1 MPLTREY
8 IASTKSTPEVV
19 LDPDGVIIIRGRSMN
34 PNVADFASRI
44 EDWIDKYLSDPADL
58 TSVDLY
64 LEYINTNNFKFYIS
78 LLGKIESLKLKN
90 KKYIFNWYYDEGD
103 NDILEKGEYISAAV
117 EVPFNFIMISDPLIS
132 D

>member
-8 IASTKSTPEVV
+8 IASTKSTPEIV

-34 PNVADFASRI
+34 PDVTDFSNRI
-44 EDWIDKYLSDPADL
+44 GDWIDKYLSDPADL
-58 TSVDLY
+58 TSVDIY

-78 LLGKIESLKLKN
+78 LLGKIESVKLKN

-117 EVPFNFIMISDPLIS
+117 EVSFNFIMISDPFIS
-132 D
+132 S